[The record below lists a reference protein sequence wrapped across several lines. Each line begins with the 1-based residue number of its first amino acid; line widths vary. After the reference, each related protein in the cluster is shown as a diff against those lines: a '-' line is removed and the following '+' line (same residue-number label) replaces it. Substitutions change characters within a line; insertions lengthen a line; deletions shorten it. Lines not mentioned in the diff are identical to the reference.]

1 MPIKPN
7 SVYIKLLLFIALSS
21 VAFAMWWFSLDS
33 VRPFIQSENNDVF
46 LQPTL
51 ISKQLNQLISQQEPP
66 ADKEQVTLVHFWN
79 PDCLCNTLSQRHF
92 DDLMAEYPKS
102 ELRVFVVAP
111 SSITAEKEAEFNR
124 LNGTRM
130 NLIKSDL
137 PFPSS
142 PALALL
148 DSQLNIGYYGPYGF
162 GAFCTPTSN
171 SFFSELVKLYKEEAS
186 AFYMNVIGEGCYC
199 DWPIQ
204 YQP

>member
-46 LQPTL
+46 LQPQL
-51 ISKQLNQLISQQEPP
+51 ISKQLNQLLKNQEP
-66 ADKEQVTLVHFWN
+66 ANKKQVTLVHFWN

-102 ELRVFVVAP
+102 ELRVFVVTP
-111 SSITAEKEAEFNR
+111 SSINAEKEAEFNR
-124 LNGTRM
+124 LNGARM
-130 NLIKSDL
+130 SLIKSDL

-142 PALALL
+142 PALALI

-162 GAFCTPTSN
+162 GAFCTPTNN

-204 YQP
+204 YKP